1 MVKPSGPRWITSD
14 ALPHESVRPDNAI
27 GPFLTVALDE
37 IDVFNDAL
45 SDEIDSDFAS
55 SICCCDACYSDFRA
69 HWPDVAFR
77 AMEFQTQS
85 MEAFYAVDNSRLPGI
100 WSPTEISTLRHF
112 VRCGRCMEFATGNIW
127 IYEHHFSDAEEIE
140 REIDELLTIGD
151 VTPFLLLEHDFA
163 RRVLVHIRNAVT
175 IATRLPAGLPVYRAR
190 VSSSISALGQATDVL
205 MTYAPPPARYVGEGR
220 FNHAGAPMLYL
231 ANTPEVA
238 AAEIGMPGEPCHIA
252 ELTTCQELVLLDL
265 VDIDEDTPGYELM
278 GSLASSALVA
288 APRSGEGWQKKQ
300 YVFSRFVADCAR
312 SAGYDAIRY
321 ASTKNEE
328 GTNIVV
334 LVPPLEI
341 DRLVSLV
348 GVREMLGLAAA
359 KRY

>member
-1 MVKPSGPRWITSD
+1 MKPSGPRWITSD
-14 ALPHESVRPDNAI
+14 APPHESVRPNDAI
-27 GPFLTVALDE
+27 GPFLPVTLDE
-37 IDVFNDAL
+37 IDSFNDAF

-85 MEAFYAVDNSRLPGI
+85 MGSFYAVDNSRLPGI

-112 VRCGRCMEFATGNIW
+112 VRCGRCMEFSTGNIW
-127 IYEHHFSDAEEIE
+127 IYEHSFSDAEEIE

-151 VTPFLLLEHDFA
+151 ETPFLLLEHDFA
-163 RRVLVHIRNAVT
+163 RRVLVHIRQAIT
-175 IATRLPAGLPVYRAR
+175 TASRLPLGLRLYRAR
-190 VSSSISALGQATDVL
+190 LSSSISSLGQATDAL
-205 MTYAPPPARYVGEGR
+205 MTYAPPPARYVEEGR
-220 FNHAGAPMLYL
+220 FNHAGTPMLYL
-231 ANTPEVA
+231 ASTPEVA
-238 AAEIGMPGEPCHIA
+238 AAEIGMPGELCHIA
-252 ELTTCQELVLLDL
+252 ELTTCRELVFLDL
-265 VDIDEDTPGYELM
+265 TGIDEDTPGYELM
-278 GSLASSALVA
+278 GPLASSALVA

-300 YVFSRFVADCAR
+300 YVFSRFIADCAR

-328 GTNIVV
+328 GTNIVI
-334 LVPPLEI
+334 LIPPLEI
-341 DRLVSLV
+341 DRLVFLV

>member
-14 ALPHESVRPDNAI
+14 APPNESVWPAAAV
-27 GPFLTVALDE
+27 GPFLTVTLDE
-37 IDVFNDAL
+37 IDSFNDAF
-45 SDEIDSDFAS
+45 SEEIDSDFAS
-55 SICCCDACYSDFRA
+55 SICCCDACYGDFRA

-85 MEAFYAVDNSRLPGI
+85 METFYAVDNSRLPGI
-100 WSPTEISTLRHF
+100 WSPAEISTLRHF
-112 VRCGRCMEFATGNIW
+112 VRCVRCMEFATDNIW
-127 IYEHHFSDAEEIE
+127 IYEHNFSDAEEIE
-140 REIDELLTIGD
+140 HEIDELLTIGD
-151 VTPFLLLEHDFA
+151 ETPFLLLEHDFA
-163 RRVLVHIRNAVT
+163 RRVLAHIRQAIT
-175 IATRLPAGLPVYRAR
+175 TAGRLPSGLRLYRAR
-190 VSSSISALGQATDVL
+190 ASSSMSSLGQATDVL
-205 MTYAPPPARYVGEGR
+205 ITYAPPPARYVEEGR
-220 FNHAGAPMLYL
+220 FNHAGTPMLYL
-231 ANTPEVA
+231 ASTPEVA

-252 ELTTCQELVLLDL
+252 ELTTCQELVFLDL
-265 VDIDEDTPGYELM
+265 TNIDEDTPGYELM
-278 GSLASSALVA
+278 GPLASSALVA

-321 ASTKNEE
+321 ASTKNEK
-328 GTNIVV
+328 GTNIVI

-341 DRLVSLV
+341 DRLVFLV